1 MVVAAG
7 VVAATSG
14 AGVAAS
20 VVTAAVVVSVSAA
33 AVVVAITSVVPVG
46 FLLKNPLILVGMAA
60 RL

>member
-7 VVAATSG
+7 VVAPTSVVTG
-14 AGVAAS
+14 
-20 VVTAAVVVSVSAA
+20 VTAAVVVSVSAA